1 MNSNPTDQRPATERT
16 GGTPAGVRPPP
27 LPPARPPGAARQVDV
42 RAGPALPA
50 DIGRA
55 LSAAAPHARR
65 VGKFLVY
72 IFVPLAL
79 LALIAGGV
87 IAMRLRHGPIS
98 FDILVPPIERG
109 INAELD
115 GNTVKIKSAELRVG
129 NGGGLEFRL
138 VDMSLSDETGAIV
151 AAAPLSAVNI
161 STSALWRARIVP
173 EKVVLI
179 DPEINLAFSEETG
192 LSMSLSKLS
201 GSGKAGSEKA
211 GSEKAAGAAGKDAP
225 QLPAAGPE
233 TSGSAISKDKPIAK
247 PLNLAKLLSESSARA
262 RRKMDATSY
271 LSEFGIQNA
280 TVVLDYAGR
289 RSSWRITDASIDFSH
304 KRKRSVISGRA
315 TVASERGPWAFSFLT
330 DETDKAGRLVV
341 KTAIRDLVPSTLA
354 AAAPPLALLK
364 MFDVP
369 VAGDASVELA
379 IEGDVEKAEIALEV
393 GTGRLVLPGVS
404 ADPLRLTAGLFRL
417 NYDGAERQWQLL
429 PSPVKWADGNI
440 QFSGTAKDIS
450 GEKGP
455 PVWRYSID
463 GKNGTLEANEFKVA
477 PVSLEQWSVLGS
489 IIPRRGVVEIGDFRM
504 KGGGGEISF
513 KAMTQAG
520 PQGQS
525 SRADVTFTP
534 MPLDTLKAMWP
545 RALAPGARAWVGE
558 RVTSASFKGGTVH
571 FASGEFMHGEAP
583 VLGDIGERLSA
594 TFEVADATMLALKG
608 MAPIVAPRTLVRLE
622 NNALEVAIPEAH
634 AVLQGNR
641 KVPIKGGRLTSPD
654 VMGPRPDSEL
664 VFSVQSALGPFLE
677 VLETLPVRPVREASP
692 LPKAADG
699 KVDAQFKI
707 KLPLVSGLD
716 AEEVSIEGKAKITDG
731 RFGKVGGQFD
741 VQGFTLALDLTGAAL
756 EAKGDLLVNGV
767 PAKITGQRIFSAS
780 TDQQPPV
787 KVTASLDDT
796 DRNQLGLDINDI
808 VQGVVPI
815 EVTLAKGATSE
826 PVIHLKADLTNAE
839 LNIEPI
845 AWRKA
850 QGRPAVLDTDIASG
864 KSHKT
869 ELQNFKVAGDDVAI
883 EGWVGVG
890 ADNKMKEFFF
900 PDFSLNVVSRLEVQ
914 GTRGG
919 DSVWNIKAHGKNF
932 DGRDFFKSLFSV
944 GEEQKAKSL
953 KPNPGIDL
961 SAEIDNV
968 IGHSDVSLRGLKLK
982 LSSRAEKLTKLDAR
996 GTLDGGAPLAAVLD
1010 AKPGTPRRLLA
1021 DSTDAG
1027 ATMKL
1032 LDFYPNVQGGRL
1044 QLEVNLDGKGNAEK
1058 TGILWVNNFK
1068 VLGDPIVSE
1077 VVGSADQ
1084 GRPAISGKKQVTR
1097 EVFNFDQLKAPF
1109 SIGYGQFVLE
1119 ESYVKGPVMG
1129 ANMRGKADFKTRRIN
1144 IGGTYIPLQ
1153 GLNGALGGIP
1163 LLGQILSGAHG
1174 EGIFGITF
1182 AVQGAMSEPQV
1193 LVNPLSIVTPGILRG
1208 LMEMTPYDPKIQTRD
1223 EIAPSKPVEQR
1234 VRASA
1239 PPVEVS
1245 QPPARKT
1252 RPAAA
1257 TPGISDGWTST
1268 TTP

>member
-1 MNSNPTDQRPATERT
+1 MNTRPTDP
-16 GGTPAGVRPPP
+16 RPPP
-27 LPPARPPGAARQVDV
+27 LPPARPPGTARQVDV
-42 RAGPALPA
+42 RSGPAIPR

-55 LSAAAPHARR
+55 FSAAAPYARYA
-65 VGKFLVY
+65 GKFLVY
-72 IFVPLAL
+72 SVIPIAL
-79 LALIAGGV
+79 LALIAAGV

-115 GNTVKIKSAELRVG
+115 GNTVKIKSAELRTG
-129 NGGGLEFRL
+129 TGGGLEFRL
-138 VDMSLSDETGAIV
+138 VDISVSDETGAIV
-151 AAAPLSAVNI
+151 AAAPLSAVSI
-161 STSALWRARIVP
+161 STAALWRLRIVP

-179 DPEINLAFSEETG
+179 DPEINLAFSEEAG

-201 GSGKAGSEKA
+201 DPKKAS
-211 GSEKAAGAAGKDAP
+211 AGKSAGGDGKESP
-225 QLPAAGPE
+225 DSPAATAESPAPE
-233 TSGSAISKDKPIAK
+233 VAAANVKPIAK

-289 RSSWRITDASIDFSH
+289 HSSWRITDASIDFNH

-379 IEGDVEKAEIALEV
+379 IEGEIEKAEIALEA
-393 GTGRLVLPGVS
+393 GAGRLVLPGVS
-404 ADPLRLTAGLFRL
+404 ADPFRLTAGLFRL
-417 NYDGAERQWQLL
+417 TYDGRERQWQLL

-463 GKNGTLEANEFKVA
+463 GMNGVLEANEFKVA
-477 PVSLEQWSVLGS
+477 PLALEQWRVLGS

-504 KGGGGEISF
+504 KGGGGEIAF

-558 RVTSASFKGGTVH
+558 RVTSAGFKGGTVR

-583 VLGDIGERLSA
+583 ALGAIGERLSA
-594 TFEVADATMLALKG
+594 TFEVADANMVALEG
-608 MAPIVAPRTLVRLE
+608 MVPIVAPRTLVRLE
-622 NNALEVAIPEAH
+622 NNALEIAIPEAH
-634 AVLQGNR
+634 AVLPGNR
-641 KVPIKGGRLTSPD
+641 KVLIKGGSMTSPD
-654 VMGPRPDSEL
+654 VMSARPDSE
-664 VFSVQSALGPFLE
+664 VSFSVQSALGPFLE
-677 VLETLPVRPVREASP
+677 AIESLPVKPVREAAP

-707 KLPLVSGLD
+707 KLPLVSGLRT
-716 AEEVSIEGKAKITDG
+716 EEVAIEGKAKITDG

-741 VQGFTLALDLTGAAL
+741 VQGFTLALDLTGTAL
-756 EAKGDLLVNGV
+756 EAKGDLLVNGI
-767 PAKITGQRIFSAS
+767 PAKIAGQRIFGAEA
-780 TDQQPPV
+780 DQQPPV
-787 KVTASLDDT
+787 KVTASLDET
-796 DRNQLGLDINDI
+796 DRNQLGLDINDL
-808 VQGVVPI
+808 VRGVVPI
-815 EVTLAKGATSE
+815 EISLQKGARPE

-839 LNIEPI
+839 LGIEPI

-850 QGRPAVLDTDIASG
+850 QGRPAVLETDIATG
-864 KSHKT
+864 KTNKI
-869 ELQNFKVAGDDVAI
+869 ELQNFKVSGDDVAI

-890 ADNKMKEFFF
+890 ADNKMKEFYF
-900 PDFSLNVVSRLEVQ
+900 PEFSLNVVSRLEVQ

-919 DSVWNIKAHGKNF
+919 EGVWNIKANGKNF
-932 DGRDFFKSLFSV
+932 DGRDFFKSLFNV
-944 GEEQKAKSL
+944 GDEQKAKSA
-953 KPNPGIDL
+953 KPAPGIDL
-961 SAEIDNV
+961 SADIENV

-996 GTLDGGAPLAAVLD
+996 GILDGGAPLAAVLETK
-1010 AKPGTPRRLLA
+1010 AGTPRRLLA

-1144 IGGTYIPLQ
+1144 IGGTYVPLQ

-1208 LMEMTPYDPKIQTRD
+1208 LMEMTPYDPKIQARD
-1223 EIAPSKPVEQR
+1223 EKAPSKPVEQR

-1239 PPVEVS
+1239 PPVEMTE
-1245 QPPARKT
+1245 PPARKA
-1252 RPAAA
+1252 RPAATA
-1257 TPGISDGWTST
+1257 PDISQGWTST

>member
-1 MNSNPTDQRPATERT
+1 MNTIPTDQRLQTERT
-16 GGTPAGVRPPP
+16 GGTAGGARPPP
-27 LPPARPPGAARQVDV
+27 LPPGRPPGAARQVEV
-42 RAGPALPA
+42 RTGPAIPS

-55 LSAAAPHARR
+55 LFAAAPYARR
-65 VGKFLVY
+65 AGKALVY
-72 IFVPLAL
+72 TLVPLAL
-79 LALIAGGV
+79 LALIAAGV

-115 GNTVKIKSAELRVG
+115 GNTVKIKSAELRFG
-129 NGGGLEFRL
+129 AGGGLEFRL
-138 VDMSLSDETGAIV
+138 VDISLSDETGAIV

-179 DPEINLAFSEETG
+179 DPEINLAFSEEAG

-201 GSGKAGSEKA
+201 DPKKANT
-211 GSEKAAGAAGKDAP
+211 EKAAGAAANDAP
-225 QLPAAGPE
+225 QSPSQERPGSTPE
-233 TSGSAISKDKPIAK
+233 VQAPTAKPIAK
-247 PLNLAKLLSESSARA
+247 PLNLAKMLSESSARA

-280 TVVLDYAGR
+280 TVVLDYAGQ
-289 RSSWRITDASIDFSH
+289 RSSWRIPDASIDFNH

-315 TVASERGPWAFSFLT
+315 TIASERGPWAFSFLT
-330 DETDKAGRLVV
+330 DETDKAGRLAV

-369 VAGDASVELA
+369 VAGDASIELT
-379 IEGDVEKAEIALEV
+379 IDGDVEKAEIALEA
-393 GTGRLVLPGVS
+393 GAGRLVLPGVS
-404 ADPLRLTAGLFRL
+404 ADPFRLTAGLFRL
-417 NYDGAERQWQLL
+417 AYDGRERQWQLS

-440 QFSGTAKDIS
+440 QFSGTAKDVS

-463 GKNGTLEANEFKVA
+463 GKNGVLEANELKVA
-477 PVSLEQWSVLGS
+477 PLALEQWSVLGS

-504 KGGGGEISF
+504 KGGGGEITF
-513 KAMTQAG
+513 KAMAQAG

-525 SRADVTFTP
+525 SRAEVTFAP

-545 RALAPGARAWVGE
+545 RALAPGARSWVGE
-558 RVTSASFKGGTVH
+558 RVTAADFKGGTVR

-583 VLGDIGERLSA
+583 ALGAAGERLSA
-594 TFEVADATMLALKG
+594 TFEVADATVVALDG
-608 MAPIVAPRTLVRLE
+608 MAPIVAPRTLIRLE
-622 NNALEVAIPEAH
+622 NNALEIAIPEAF
-634 AVLQGNR
+634 AVLPGNR
-641 KVPIKGGRLTSPD
+641 KVAIKGGRLTSPD

-664 VFSVQSALGPFLE
+664 AFSVQSALGPFLE
-677 VLETLPVRPVREASP
+677 AVETLPIRPVRDATP

-707 KLPLVSGLD
+707 KLPLVSGLRAD
-716 AEEVSIEGKAKITDG
+716 EVAIEGKAKITDG

-741 VQGFTLALDLTGAAL
+741 VQGFTLALDLTGTAL

-767 PAKITGQRIFSAS
+767 PAKISGQRIFGAEA
-780 TDQQPPV
+780 DQQPPV
-787 KVTASLDDT
+787 KVTASLDET
-796 DRNQLGLDINDI
+796 DRNQLGLDINDL
-808 VQGVVPI
+808 VRGVVPI
-815 EVTLAKGATSE
+815 EISLRKGAGTE
-826 PVIHLKADLTNAE
+826 PVIHLKADLANAE
-839 LNIEPI
+839 LSIEPI

-850 QGRPAVLDTDIASG
+850 QGRPTVLETDIATG
-864 KSHKT
+864 KVHKT

-900 PDFSLNVVSRLEVQ
+900 PEFSLNVVSRLEVQ
-914 GTRGG
+914 GTRGA
-919 DSVWNIKAHGKNF
+919 DSVWNIKANGKNF

-944 GEEQKAKSL
+944 DDAQKAKSA
-953 KPNPGIDL
+953 KPAPGIDL
-961 SAEIDNV
+961 TADIDNV

-996 GTLDGGAPLAAVLD
+996 GTLDGGAPLVAVLES
-1010 AKPGTPRRLLA
+1010 KPGAPRQLLA

-1044 QLEVNLDGKGNAEK
+1044 QLEVNLDGKGPAEK

-1119 ESYVKGPVMG
+1119 ESYVKGAVMG
-1129 ANMRGKADFKTRRIN
+1129 ANMRGKADFKTRRVN

-1182 AVQGAMSEPQV
+1182 AVQGAMSNPQV

-1208 LMEMTPYDPKIQTRD
+1208 LMEMTPYDPKIQARD
-1223 EIAPSKPVEQR
+1223 EQAPSKPVEQR
-1234 VRASA
+1234 VRATA
-1239 PPVEVS
+1239 PPVDVA
-1245 QPPARKT
+1245 QPPVRKT
-1252 RPAAA
+1252 RPAA
-1257 TPGISDGWTST
+1257 TVPGISEGWTST